1 MKLYLAPLEGITTNI
16 YRNAVNEMFGGI
28 DKYFTP
34 FFSPQTKRHPS
45 SYAMLGILPERN
57 KNLYLVPQMLTDD
70 AEDFLEWEKDMRAY
84 GYEELNLN
92 TGCPSGTV
100 VSKGRGAGFLRYPEK
115 LDHFLEDVFSKTNS
129 KISVKTRLGMHDP
142 EEFYSLLEIF
152 NKYPLEE
159 LIIHARVREEIY
171 KGEVHKDVYEWAKN
185 NSKNKLV
192 YNGDVFTKEEM
203 PDGEDAVML
212 GRGMVANP
220 ALACGRV
227 ASNQEKYEF
236 LTRLIRDYIDRD
248 PDEKHCMEKLKEI
261 CSYMQAPK
269 QVMKAKRLEEFK
281 VELNKFLK

>member
-45 SYAMLGILPERN
+45 SYVMLGILPERN
-57 KNLYLVPQMLTDD
+57 KNLHLVPQMLTDD

-159 LIIHARVREEIY
+159 LIIHARVREEMY
-171 KGEVHKDVYEWAKN
+171 KGEVHKDIYEWAKN

-192 YNGDVFTKEEM
+192 YNGDVFTKEDM

-220 ALACGRV
+220 ALAKGTV

-236 LTRLIRDYIDRD
+236 LMRLIRDYIGRD